1 MFYSTL
7 WKDSIAN
14 SVNCHRYSAMLLPT
28 HLKQHQ
34 SGFTLLEVVVVVAI
48 LGIIAIFIA
57 PASLSNTPFYA
68 RGFHDETLALLRFAQ
83 KSAIAQRRTVCV
95 EFSGAVNVSLR
106 IAASAASPTC
116 TNDLQGPSGGNA
128 ASITA
133 QSDVAY
139 SAIPSNFSFDGLGQP
154 VDGLS
159 APASTKSIQVL
170 NASKTIT
177 VEAITGYVH
186 D

>member
-1 MFYSTL
+1 
-7 WKDSIAN
+7 
-14 SVNCHRYSAMLLPT
+14 MLLLIHRKPN
-28 HLKQHQ
+28 QR
-34 SGFTLLEVVVVVAI
+34 GFTQLEMVMVVVIMGVLAV
-48 LGIIAIFIA
+48 FIA
-57 PASLSNTPFYA
+57 PSFNNNGSGSYGNIFYA
-68 RGFHDETLALLRFAQ
+68 RGFHDETLALLRFGQ

-95 EFSGAVNVSLR
+95 EFFGAVNVSLR

>member
-1 MFYSTL
+1 
-7 WKDSIAN
+7 
-14 SVNCHRYSAMLLPT
+14 MLLPT
-28 HLKQHQ
+28 RRKQHQ

-139 SAIPSNFSFDGLGQP
+139 SARPSKLKLLGMA
-154 VDGLS
+154 L
-159 APASTKSIQVL
+159 
-170 NASKTIT
+170 
-177 VEAITGYVH
+177 
-186 D
+186 